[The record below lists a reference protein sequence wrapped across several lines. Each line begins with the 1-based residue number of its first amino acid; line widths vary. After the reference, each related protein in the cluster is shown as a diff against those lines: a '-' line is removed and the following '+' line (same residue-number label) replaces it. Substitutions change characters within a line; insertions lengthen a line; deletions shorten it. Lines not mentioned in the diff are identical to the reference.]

1 MDENELASSFAA
13 KNENIEL
20 KNKVKAL
27 TDLKNMHEKQIADL
41 YKKNREM
48 AVFISDLGR
57 FPKFWA
63 SSYKHMILNFIK
75 KHGLWDGDD

>member
-13 KNENIEL
+13 KNENEEL
-20 KNKVKAL
+20 KLKIR
-27 TDLKNMHEKQIADL
+27 DLENFRTMHEKQIADL